1 MGDAWFLPQQSMRIS
16 ARAYLCPRFVAAAE
30 GQGYARQLSIHAR
43 HSSTLQINGRAR
55 HTQRDAGESRW
66 PSVAPMSRLA
76 TDSTSLYL
84 NPGQKPE
91 KTASNATPVASIYL
105 PFPLIRRH
113 ERYTGQHA
121 APVEETA
128 TSPSTS
134 TARLILRELL
144 KGGGKEFPA
153 RDIRPFR
160 AVSAAGRRMG
170 TEERKKKKQLR
181 GDARAYASS
190 V

>member
-105 PFPLIRRH
+105 HFLNKTP
-113 ERYTGQHA
+113 
-121 APVEETA
+121 
-128 TSPSTS
+128 
-134 TARLILRELL
+134 
-144 KGGGKEFPA
+144 
-153 RDIRPFR
+153 R
-160 AVSAAGRRMG
+160 AVHWPTRCARRRNG
-170 TEERKKKKQLR
+170 NVTLHQYRAPHPSRASQRRRQGIPGSRHTTFSRRFCSRQNNGHRGKKKKN
-181 GDARAYASS
+181 S
-190 V
+190 